1 MTTRSLSRTF
11 SNQWFPPDVKFAIE
25 TGMRRGEKL
34 FLSWKDVHLDR
45 RYVHLRDTK
54 NGDTR
59 GFPLSPK
66 AIDILQQ
73 PRYQKGISNE
83 VDVVFPIH
91 F

>member
-1 MTTRSLSRTF
+1 
-11 SNQWFPPDVKFAIE
+11 
-25 TGMRRGEKL
+25 
-34 FLSWKDVHLDR
+34 
-45 RYVHLRDTK
+45 DTK

-73 PRYQKGISNE
+73 PRYQKGISDE